1 MLLQLVV
8 HRTLR
13 ELSLPA
19 TGGLAAIL
27 RVGTCARM
35 RLSLGACAA
44 LAALA
49 AAVCVSPALAAAAV
63 RDDRL
68 EARAATQW
76 AEACKAHGRSPEVP
90 AVVRENCRAVLD
102 EDAGGARPPRFWDV
116 NGGGDASVQG
126 FSDRPSYVAG
136 QSVRIRVRFR
146 PELLADALY
155 GPANGTLD
163 GYSLRADVW
172 RFGHYGGMGARR
184 IATVKAGA
192 AALDT
197 AASQPACL
205 RDEAT
210 LLVDCG
216 VWEETLRWRVP
227 DGAVSGLFAAR
238 LVLTPPGWEQS
249 AGIPAARRPVSSS
262 WRVDNAQSPPS
273 PQFANADHDYKAP
286 PPCGVVGSPGGPH
299 ANSSCR
305 ASRLRNAL
313 SARRLD
319 AAAGDASAVSRE
331 ALVEPAASLVF
342 FVVRPAPGERRA
354 LVAQVSDVTW
364 RAYNYYEG
372 PNVYGMAPD
381 ARHRFNLTGRW
392 ADPAVRAHKVSLNA
406 PLVVRDLRGVNAPLG
421 VDLPAIAWLEASGF
435 DVGYVSGVDTHCRG
449 GRLLPSDPHSLGA
462 QAIVSLGHDEY
473 WSGRQRLAVEAARD
487 EGVSLA
493 FWSGNEAYWRLRWEP
508 GLLGSAPW
516 EELEEARPGAGGDP
530 AARVRE
536 LPLEAQTRCNPRTLV
551 VYKESQADG
560 KLDPREDEWTG
571 TFRDASAHNPVAP
584 GRGQSEAALTGLM
597 WGVNAYRADSMEVP
611 HPLAQLR
618 QWRGTEAAQALQG
631 PWQRAVLMRGLLGH
645 EWDVDA
651 DTAARPAGLVSM
663 SLTSLHNVLH
673 AVDNGATFDT
683 ASADHR
689 MVAFRSRG
697 GCGRAL
703 VWATGT
709 VQWSFGLSA
718 LHDRPT
724 AAPTFAESDVNA
736 RVGVDQQGPDSS
748 VQQLTVGMLADMGLQ
763 PAAAGAFLPPGIA
776 TRRPSTDEAA
786 PRSEVLAAELVAAG
800 GADEV
805 AEVEALPPADG
816 AEPQPVHG
824 LRARVR
830 AAVALA
836 RSGRLSFTVLPH
848 AAVVVKAA
856 DAGGGR
862 VAGVEASVDGGVR
875 WHPARPAWE
884 VRRQGVC
891 GGEQAGNGRL
901 WPRAPL
907 PPSVCSVLTQCE
919 AEDTAGDGC
928 WVAHVLLSELDDEE
942 LDRVTVSGARARAVD
957 DSYNLE
963 GARCG
968 EA

>member
-1 MLLQLVV
+1 MPG
-8 HRTLR
+8 LR
-13 ELSLPA
+13 AGVGAPMRM
-19 TGGLAAIL
+19 AA
-27 RVGTCARM
+27 
-35 RLSLGACAA
+35 GACAA
-44 LAALA
+44 LAAVLCASSTLA
-49 AAVCVSPALAAAAV
+49 AVTV
-63 RDDRL
+63 RDDL
-68 EARAATQW
+68 ADATAASRW
-76 AEACKAHGRSPEVP
+76 AEACKAHGQSPEAP
-90 AVVRENCRAVLD
+90 DVVRENCRAVLD
-102 EDAGGARPPRFWDV
+102 HDAGGARPPRFWDV

-126 FSDRPSYVAG
+126 FADRSSYVTG
-136 QSVRIRVRFR
+136 EQVRIRVRVR
-146 PELLADALY
+146 PELLANALH
-155 GPANGTLD
+155 GPDSATLD

-192 AALDT
+192 AALG
-197 AASQPACL
+197 AAVTQPACL

-216 VWEETLRWRVP
+216 EWGETLRWSVP
-227 DGAVSGLFAAR
+227 EGVASGLFAAR
-238 LVLTPPGWEQS
+238 LVLTPPGWEQPGG
-249 AGIPAARRPVSSS
+249 ARAEQRPASSS

-273 PQFANADHDYKAP
+273 PQFANADHDYRAP
-286 PPCGVVGSPGGPH
+286 PPCGAVEGMDGPQ

-319 AAAGDASAVSRE
+319 AAAGDTSAVSRE
-331 ALVEPAASLVF
+331 ALVEPAASHVY
-342 FVVRPAPGERRA
+342 FVVRPAPGQRHA
-354 LVAQVSDVTW
+354 LIAQVSDVTW
-364 RAYNYYEG
+364 RAYNYYDG

-381 ARHRFNLTGRW
+381 TRHRFNLTGRW
-392 ADPAVRAHKVSLNA
+392 ADPSVRAHKLSLNA

-421 VDLPAIAWLEASGF
+421 ADFPAIAWLEASGY
-435 DVGYVSGVDTHCRG
+435 DVAYVSGVDTHCRG
-449 GRLLPSDPHSLGA
+449 GRLLPSDPLSFGA
-462 QAIVSLGHDEY
+462 QAILSLGHDEY

-493 FWSGNEAYWRLRWEP
+493 FWSGNEAYWRARWEP

-516 EELEEARPGAGGDP
+516 EEQEQARPGVGGDP
-530 AARVRE
+530 ASQVRE
-536 LPLEAQTRCNPRTLV
+536 LPLELQAQCNPRTLV

-560 KLDPREDEWTG
+560 KLDPRADEWTG

-584 GRGQSEAALTGLM
+584 RRGQSEAALTGLM

-618 QWRGTEAAQALQG
+618 QWQGTEAALALQR

-663 SLTSLHNVLH
+663 SLTSLHNLLH

-689 MVAFRSRG
+689 MVAFRPQG
-697 GCGRAL
+697 GCSRAL

-724 AAPTFAESDVNA
+724 AAPTFAESDANA
-736 RVGVDQQGPDSS
+736 RVGVGQQGPDPS
-748 VQQLTVGMLADMGLQ
+748 VQQLSVGMLADMGVQ
-763 PAAAGAFLPPGIA
+763 PAAAGAFLSPGIGI
-776 TRRPSTDEAA
+776 RRPSLDKAA
-786 PRSEVLAAELVAAG
+786 PSSAVLVAELVGAG
-800 GADEV
+800 GADAAGSV
-805 AEVEALPPADG
+805 TVPLPVG
-816 AEPQPVHG
+816 GVEPQPPGG
-824 LRARVR
+824 LSARVR

-836 RSGRLSFTVLPH
+836 RSGRRSFTGLPH
-848 AAVVVKAA
+848 VAVVVKAA
-856 DAGGGR
+856 DMGGGR

-884 VRRQGVC
+884 VRRQGAC
-891 GGEQAGNGRL
+891 SDERRANGRL

-907 PPSVCSVLTQCE
+907 PASICDVLAQCE
-919 AEDTAGDGC
+919 TGDSSGDGC
-928 WVAHVLLSELDDEE
+928 WITHILLSELDDEE
-942 LDRVTVSGARARAVD
+942 LHRVSVALARSRAVD

-963 GARCG
+963 GAHCG
-968 EA
+968 EP